1 MSEALLEFLKQQ
13 TTISYN
19 KIGLRLFHLKLD
31 RYLDTLSLENLEK
44 AEVEEKEQD
53 KAQKDQIINAIINYA
68 DSNTTLKAFNLLR
81 DIRLLPS
88 VLSGLQYS
96 LCLPQEKWSP
106 ENFLIK
112 GSDKEIEDQA
122 LRDLEKRNEEETTW
136 LKTKLIPSLHP
147 SSTFLLNKPMVFYEP
162 KRADDYLFNGV
173 KKDNL
178 HEGSVKGVNQGFGR
192 IVNQGFGKNKRFDDK
207 EGEEDEEDE
216 EDICQIRRILI
227 FIVDKMGLHDVESL
241 IRLRMKKNVQV
252 RVCLCTTDST
262 NSSPV
267 NHEFIEWLSTKLEI
281 PLIKFDLTP
290 FSSLLKLSSD
300 VSDAN
305 DANDVNEIRAILIP
319 RIDKRFEN
327 EFLWTYGIP
336 EADETLSKLQ
346 FMPVEIKIIEKPNK
360 KTEKKIIKLLNGRNI
375 PYLS

>member
-31 RYLDTLSLENLEK
+31 RYLNTLSLENVEK
-44 AEVEEKEQD
+44 VED
-53 KAQKDQIINAIINYA
+53 KTQKDQIINAIINYA
-68 DSNTTLKAFNLLR
+68 DSNTTLKAFNLLK
-81 DIRLLPS
+81 DVRLLPS
-88 VLSGLQYS
+88 VLARLQYS

-162 KRADDYLFNGV
+162 KRADDYLFNGL

-192 IVNQGFGKNKRFDDK
+192 VVNKRFDDK
-207 EGEEDEEDE
+207 EQGLGEEEGEDNF
-216 EDICQIRRILI
+216 QIRRILI
-227 FIVDKMGLHDVESL
+227 FVVDKMSLHDVESL

-252 RVCLCTTDST
+252 RMCLCSTT
-262 NSSPV
+262 NSSNSSAV

-290 FSSLLKLSSD
+290 FSSLLELSSAN
-300 VSDAN
+300 DAN
-305 DANDVNEIRAILIP
+305 DANDVNQIRAILIP
-319 RIDKRFEN
+319 NPEKRFEN

-336 EADETLSKLQ
+336 EADENLSKLQ